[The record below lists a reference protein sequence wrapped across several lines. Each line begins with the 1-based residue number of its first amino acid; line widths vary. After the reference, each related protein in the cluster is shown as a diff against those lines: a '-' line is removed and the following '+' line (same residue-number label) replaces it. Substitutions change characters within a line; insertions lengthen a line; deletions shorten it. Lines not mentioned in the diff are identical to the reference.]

1 MLFLKEKKMSAEDAM
16 VKILEKDQSQAVYF
30 YVLAMCQIFEI
41 DIDDVLSLFAISAR
55 ISFTDED
62 IASLIE
68 KPLPDQKL
76 PPFSP
81 IALGG
86 IEGGFRVRSRLNSN
100 LFIIIALVVIL
111 QISISCEAK
120 SLNDFEKSGRSL
132 FSYFFGSKTESA
144 SESAKVFEQP
154 AKQVGWW
161 DNTYSYLYDWVEYID
176 NNTSNFLIQVL
187 IYENRVQLGF
197 LAVTA
202 YVFLG
207 PLYSFQTITLFLILL
222 VSQNYEPV
230 RPLEIAGVAAVS
242 FLIYKTDYAIRHPN
256 RYRVPELTA
265 IEKTNLSEELLEKL
279 KPKPGAGAA
288 GAAEVAAEG
297 SIDTDDLN
305 TRITYLQLILKEL
318 EKDIRDIP
326 QSESVLA
333 LREEAGLLP
342 QEAGVLP
349 LLLQQGAGAQRRF
362 VSAQQR
368 RLSGSTQRRLS
379 GSTPQRRLSASAR
392 QIHGITHT
400 KKESIAFL
408 QQSFNFNQ
416 VKLEELSREQLIQ
429 VEVNLATSIQKF
441 IKPLINIRDD
451 YPQYLIGPN
460 YLSSITKFKEGVG
473 QGAILGSTLG
483 LVLYNTTRQQ
493 QQQLINAAAEKCT
506 IQGGASIY
514 CHGVSFVLAGFVTIV
529 VLVIIV
535 YILSRFIDSFEPGA
549 VVKTTTYEDFVK
561 RVGSFEAI
569 SNNIQN
575 IIETMFDNKIYRDLK
590 YLISRLVRNFVRH
603 WILISLT
610 GGFTSVLT
618 TLLANKDVKLKDI
631 FYNIRSLGYN
641 LLYGIYSMTILPI
654 PKFIYI
660 LYTNS
665 YRFVLKYCGSF
676 SVEKEIVEIINSGI
690 KVLEEI
696 IPKIPVLSSPLP
708 IKETMKK
715 EDQFILSSYK
725 QPIVLDRT
733 KLKID
738 PKLYRKLQ
746 FRSQPSRKRTAS
758 RPSRKRRTASRPS
771 RSRPSRSRTSPRRVK
786 KTSRARAKSK
796 RSRR

>member
-1 MLFLKEKKMSAEDAM
+1 MSAEDAM
-16 VKILEKDQSQAVYF
+16 VKILEKDQSQAVLF

-132 FSYFFGSKTESA
+132 FSAFFGSKTESA

-154 AKQVGWW
+154 AKQIGWW
-161 DNTYSYLYDWVEYID
+161 DYTYSYLYDWVDFID
-176 NNTSNFLIQVL
+176 KNTSNFLIQVL

-202 YVFLG
+202 FVFLG
-207 PLYSFQTITLFLILL
+207 PLYSFQTIVLFLILL

-256 RYRVPELTA
+256 RYRLPELTA

-279 KPKPGAGAA
+279 KPVAGAAGAA

-297 SIDTDDLN
+297 SIDDTDDLN

-318 EKDIRDIP
+318 EKDIRDSP

-392 QIHGITHT
+392 QIHGITYT
-400 KKESIAFL
+400 KEESIAFL
-408 QQSFNFNQ
+408 QRSFNFDN
-416 VKLEELSREQLIQ
+416 VKLGELSHEQLIQ
-429 VEVNLATSIQKF
+429 VEVNLTRSIQRF

-483 LVLYNTTRQQ
+483 LVLYNTTQQQ

-771 RSRPSRSRTSPRRVK
+771 RKRRTASRPSRSRPSRSRTSPRRVK
-786 KTSRARAKSK
+786 KTSRAKSK
-796 RSRR
+796 RR

>member
-1 MLFLKEKKMSAEDAM
+1 MLFFKEKKMSAEDAM
-16 VKILEKDQSQAVYF
+16 VKILEKDQSQAVLF

-132 FSYFFGSKTESA
+132 FSAFFGSKTESA

-154 AKQVGWW
+154 AKQIGWW
-161 DNTYSYLYDWVEYID
+161 DYTYSYLYDWVDFID
-176 NNTSNFLIQVL
+176 KNTSNFLIQVL

-202 YVFLG
+202 FVFLG
-207 PLYSFQTITLFLILL
+207 PLYSFQTIVLFLILL

-256 RYRVPELTA
+256 RYRLPELTA

-279 KPKPGAGAA
+279 KPVAGAAGAA

-297 SIDTDDLN
+297 SIDDTDDLN

-318 EKDIRDIP
+318 EKDIRDSP

-392 QIHGITHT
+392 QIHGITYT
-400 KKESIAFL
+400 KEESIAFL
-408 QQSFNFNQ
+408 QRSFNFDN
-416 VKLEELSREQLIQ
+416 VKLGELSHEQLIQ
-429 VEVNLATSIQKF
+429 VEVIL
-441 IKPLINIRDD
+441 L
-451 YPQYLIGPN
+451 Y
-460 YLSSITKFKEGVG
+460 SS
-473 QGAILGSTLG
+473 
-483 LVLYNTTRQQ
+483 
-493 QQQLINAAAEKCT
+493 
-506 IQGGASIY
+506 
-514 CHGVSFVLAGFVTIV
+514 
-529 VLVIIV
+529 
-535 YILSRFIDSFEPGA
+535 SFE
-549 VVKTTTYEDFVK
+549 K
-561 RVGSFEAI
+561 
-569 SNNIQN
+569 
-575 IIETMFDNKIYRDLK
+575 NKIYQTINK
-590 YLISRLVRNFVRH
+590 YSR
-603 WILISLT
+603 
-610 GGFTSVLT
+610 
-618 TLLANKDVKLKDI
+618 
-631 FYNIRSLGYN
+631 
-641 LLYGIYSMTILPI
+641 
-654 PKFIYI
+654 
-660 LYTNS
+660 
-665 YRFVLKYCGSF
+665 
-676 SVEKEIVEIINSGI
+676 
-690 KVLEEI
+690 
-696 IPKIPVLSSPLP
+696 
-708 IKETMKK
+708 
-715 EDQFILSSYK
+715 
-725 QPIVLDRT
+725 
-733 KLKID
+733 
-738 PKLYRKLQ
+738 
-746 FRSQPSRKRTAS
+746 
-758 RPSRKRRTASRPS
+758 
-771 RSRPSRSRTSPRRVK
+771 
-786 KTSRARAKSK
+786 
-796 RSRR
+796 